1 MFNRRMAGDG
11 HNSLDQPSIPTERKV
26 SPSYEGGPDFA
37 LGDGPGRGS
46 CMHALP
52 RPGQKHKLP
61 PPERVVQG
69 DNHRRRR
76 GAAKRPRAG
85 VGSGGLPGHQRR
97 YVDLSDIT
105 ITVRSP
111 YSPQS
116 ARTAAY
122 HRQLCSIGNWA
133 HGDGTVAAMRLT
145 NRRYRPTTTPH
156 LHTKGFPISR

>member
-1 MFNRRMAGDG
+1 MTGDG
-11 HNSLDQPSIPTERKV
+11 RNSLDQPSIPTERKI
-26 SPSYEGGPDFA
+26 SPSYEGGPD
-37 LGDGPGRGS
+37 LGPGDGPGRGS

-76 GAAKRPRAG
+76 GAARRLGAG
-85 VGSGGLPGHQRR
+85 GGSGGLPRHQCR
-97 YVDLSDIT
+97 YVDLGDIT
-105 ITVRSP
+105 TTVRSP

-116 ARTAAY
+116 VRTAAY

-133 HGDGTVAAMRLT
+133 HGGGTVAAKCSI
-145 NRRYRPTTTPH
+145 NRRCRRTTTPH
-156 LHTKGFPISR
+156 LHTKGVPTSR

>member
-1 MFNRRMAGDG
+1 
-11 HNSLDQPSIPTERKV
+11 
-26 SPSYEGGPDFA
+26 
-37 LGDGPGRGS
+37 
-46 CMHALP
+46 MHALP
-52 RPGQKHKLP
+52 RPGQKRKLP

-76 GAAKRPRAG
+76 GAAMRPRGG
-85 VGSGGLPGHQRR
+85 VSSGGLPGYQRR

-111 YSPQS
+111 YSAQS

-122 HRQLCSIGNWA
+122 HRQLCSIRNWA

-145 NRRYRPTTTPH
+145 NRRYWPTTTPH
-156 LHTKGFPISR
+156 LHTKGFPISRQATVQVEGCLLYTSPSPRDGLLSRMPSSA